1 MNEMSGQSRP
11 EGDPLNFYIVPA
23 SWFVKAFPILMARSP
38 DGISDNWREQ
48 IGRISNV
55 ELINVTGRE
64 VSSDDDEMGQPGE
77 DELDI
82 QKKRF
87 ELMHRKIVQNRQQST
102 MKHGLVHKKD
112 FFFLGP
118 SAWMLVKEKFDFDG
132 YELSRPVVPAPNT
145 RNTIAIQ
152 LRDEES
158 EGYVSTLIRIPA
170 SGRFPYEK
178 VISRLDSS
186 NNSLSAIVP
195 DDDDANDE
203 VCWTMQTR
211 TFMAKTSVANCAPPA
226 LHV

>member
-1 MNEMSGQSRP
+1 MNAMSGQSGAG
-11 EGDPLNFYIVPA
+11 EDPLSFYIVPG

-38 DGISDNWREQ
+38 DGILDNWKEQ

-64 VSSDDDEMGQPGE
+64 VSSDDDEMCKTGGVT
-77 DELDI
+77 DV

-87 ELMHRKIVQNRQQST
+87 ELMHRRIVQNRQQST

-112 FFFLGP
+112 YFFLGP
-118 SAWMLVKEKFDFDG
+118 SAWMLIKEKFDFDG

-158 EGYVSTLIRIPA
+158 ESYVSSLIRIPA
-170 SGRFPYEK
+170 SGRFAYEK
-178 VISRLDSS
+178 VISTLDSS
-186 NNSLSAIVP
+186 SNSLSAIVP
-195 DDDDANDE
+195 DDVDANDE
-203 VCWTMQTR
+203 VCCDLAR
-211 TFMAKTSVANCAPPA
+211 
-226 LHV
+226 